1 MPLFTELEGEWSFM
15 IQFMFK
21 IVYLS
26 LAVLNLYRCCI
37 IWFRNSTVF
46 NVKVKNFAF
55 VTSKV
60 IRNAWFYEELVT
72 CMLCQKKLNICINKT
87 LLYNRKWFCLFISSP
102 TRLVL
107 LKKLL
112 WRLHMYTTMADMWHV
127 FGLRGCWR
135 CFKVCK
141 QCFVVHINLFLS
153 VLSK

>member
-37 IWFRNSTVF
+37 IWFWNSTVF

-60 IRNAWFYEELVT
+60 ITNAWFYEELVT

-87 LLYNRKWFCLFISSP
+87 LRTVQSWI
-102 TRLVL
+102 
-107 LKKLL
+107 
-112 WRLHMYTTMADMWHV
+112 
-127 FGLRGCWR
+127 
-135 CFKVCK
+135 
-141 QCFVVHINLFLS
+141 ILS
-153 VLSK
+153 VYFIPNQASAFKKNYYEDCICIQRWLICDMCLV